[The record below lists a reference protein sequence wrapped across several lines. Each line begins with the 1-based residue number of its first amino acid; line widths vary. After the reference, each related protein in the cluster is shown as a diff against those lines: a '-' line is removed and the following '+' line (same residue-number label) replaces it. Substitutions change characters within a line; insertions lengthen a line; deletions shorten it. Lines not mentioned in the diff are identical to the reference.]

1 MMKKK
6 RAVTLL
12 EMMVVIFLIGIITTV
27 IGFNMRGSLEEGK
40 AFKSKQGAERLADIL
55 NLQIAKSTEWSAK
68 NLIENKGEV
77 ERCLKNSK
85 LVKNVEE
92 FLKTA
97 VKTKPLIC
105 YCYHGISRQGAAEF
119 FKHNGFQEAYSI
131 QGGFEAWKGVYPFVS
146 GS

>member
-1 MMKKK
+1 MGEIKQIDIHKAK
-6 RAVTLL
+6 EFIDQGECTIVDIRDADTYQEAHIKGAVP
-12 EMMVVIFLIGIITTV
+12 I
-27 IGFNMRGSLEEGK
+27 ND
-40 AFKSKQGAERLADIL
+40 A
-55 NLQIAKSTEWSAK
+55 
-68 NLIENKGEV
+68 
-77 ERCLKNSK
+77 
-85 LVKNVEE
+85 NVEE